1 MVGTMSDILCQFL
14 VYCILLN
21 AEKLLEGCTRKRY
34 QGDAR
39 SGGKMSPIKNRDLGA
54 ALPAYLLTGC
64 EPWQVT
70 APH

>member
-1 MVGTMSDILCQFL
+1 MVGTMSDILCYFL
-14 VYCILLN
+14 VYSFKCRETLGRMHGL
-21 AEKLLEGCTRKRY
+21 GR
-34 QGDAR
+34 
-39 SGGKMSPIKNRDLGA
+39 KMSPIKNRDLGA